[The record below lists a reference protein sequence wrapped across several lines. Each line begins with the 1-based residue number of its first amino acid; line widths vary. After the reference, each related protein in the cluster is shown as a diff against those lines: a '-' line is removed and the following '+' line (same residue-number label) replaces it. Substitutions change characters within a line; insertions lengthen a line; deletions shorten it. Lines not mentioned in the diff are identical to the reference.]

1 MYKNVVLL
9 KEDNP
14 VLAFHLQIEL
24 ELLDYI
30 VIHVQENEDI
40 ELLCDLNSPHYLIW
54 GEDEECS
61 QSFHYQ
67 QYILSI
73 LSFAQTKDKGEC
85 QPHSFDQ
92 IVFNKPFSNYQLKT
106 FLKQLIT

>member
-14 VLAFHLQIEL
+14 VLALHLQIEL

-40 ELLCDLNSPHYLIW
+40 ELLCNLNSPHYLIW
-54 GEDEECS
+54 GEDEECC
-61 QSFHYQ
+61 QNVHYQ
-67 QYILSI
+67 QYILSVF
-73 LSFAQTKDKGEC
+73 SFSQTKEKREWL
-85 QPHSFDQ
+85 PYSFDQ

-106 FLKQLIT
+106 FLKQLIM